1 MFLSA
6 VTCFFALNGFSQAP
20 QHVAT
25 TPVERLSEA
34 WWKQRHE
41 ACVELT
47 KRGGVDVIFVGDS
60 ITQGWEGGGK
70 ATWDKLFAPLKAA
83 NFGFS
88 GDRTEHVLW
97 RMEHGEM
104 VGLNPKVIVM
114 MIGTNNIG
122 HGSSTPEQTADGVR
136 AIVAK
141 MQASFKNAKIL
152 LLGIFPRGLTPED
165 GMRMKVA
172 KATEL
177 FMGLDDGN
185 HVRFLDIGKFFMRVD
200 GTLRTTMMPDLLHL
214 NAAGYEIWG
223 KAIEPTVREMLGEG
237 IAPSMP

>member
-1 MFLSA
+1 MLLSA
-6 VTCFFALNGFSQAP
+6 LSLCSLAFFTLPQTP

-25 TPVERLSEA
+25 TPVDRMGEA

-41 ACVELT
+41 ACVEIT
-47 KRGGVDVIFVGDS
+47 KKGGVDVMFVGDS
-60 ITQGWEGGGK
+60 ITQGWEGEGK

-97 RMEHGEM
+97 RLEHGEM

-122 HGSSTPEQTADGVR
+122 HGSSTPEQTGDGVR

-141 MQASFKNAKIL
+141 MRSSFKDAKIL
-152 LLGIFPRGLTPED
+152 LLGIFPRGLKADD

-177 FMGLDDGN
+177 FQSAADGD
-185 HVRFLDIGKFFMRVD
+185 HVRFMDIGKFFMRAD

-214 NAAGYEIWG
+214 NKGGYEIWG
-223 KAIEPTVREMLGEG
+223 KAIEPTVREMMGKE
-237 IAPSMP
+237 